1 MMPPAAIERGSTVL
15 MNVASR
21 VFRRNAK
28 KMTAMAA
35 LLALFAPLAL
45 AGCSPVGIAVG
56 AGAATATAAQK
67 EKGLEGS
74 WDDTQI
80 ELAIKKKFLEAGDN
94 IFWDVST
101 EVQEGR
107 VLLTGSVETVEHR
120 LEAIKTVWQIKDVRE
135 VINEIVV
142 GDEDTA
148 QGYARDAW
156 ITTQIETKLLFDKDV
171 SSIDYSIETV
181 DQVVYLMGVA
191 RSHEEL
197 GRAIGHAK
205 EIAYVRRVVSY
216 VRVLEAE
223 PAKTPA
229 AGAGASPAAGS

>member
-1 MMPPAAIERGSTVL
+1 
-15 MNVASR
+15 
-21 VFRRNAK
+21 
-28 KMTAMAA
+28 
-35 LLALFAPLAL
+35 
-45 AGCSPVGIAVG
+45 
-56 AGAATATAAQK
+56 
-67 EKGLEGS
+67 
-74 WDDTQI
+74 
-80 ELAIKKKFLEAGDN
+80 
-94 IFWDVST
+94 
-101 EVQEGR
+101 
-107 VLLTGSVETVEHR
+107 VETVEHR
-120 LEAIKTVWQIKDVRE
+120 LEAIKTVWQIKDVKE

-142 GDEDTA
+142 GDEDSA

-216 VRVLEAE
+216 VRVLKGE
-223 PAKTPA
+223 PAQPPA
-229 AGAGASPAAGS
+229 AGAGTSPAAGS

>member
-1 MMPPAAIERGSTVL
+1 MIAASG
-15 MNVASR
+15 
-21 VFRRNAK
+21 VFRRSAK
-28 KMTAMAA
+28 KMTTVAA
-35 LLALFAPLAL
+35 LLVLFAPLAL
-45 AGCSPVGIAVG
+45 SGCSPVGLAVG

-67 EKGLEGS
+67 EKGLETS
-74 WDDTQI
+74 WDDAQT
-80 ELAIKKKFLEAGDN
+80 ELAIKKKFLEVDDD

-107 VLLTGSVETVEHR
+107 VLLTGSVETVEDR
-120 LEAIKTVWQIKDVRE
+120 LEAIKTVWQIEDVRE
-135 VINEIVV
+135 VINEIAV

-148 QGYARDAW
+148 QDYARDAW

-229 AGAGASPAAGS
+229 AGS